1 MPAETMSTIGGPATL
16 GRMGKGA
23 RFIPKDG
30 MDVRNLSFGNESSVC
45 FLNAGIA
52 SSILTIRT
60 AAGYPELHYSLPLL
74 RG

>member
-30 MDVRNLSFGNESSVC
+30 MDVRNLSFGNESSV
-45 FLNAGIA
+45 
-52 SSILTIRT
+52 
-60 AAGYPELHYSLPLL
+60 
-74 RG
+74 